1 MKTEFDNLRKNP
13 LHQYQKDANGEK
25 KIVKIY
31 FGELLIAKMIKL
43 KKSIRYFGTKG
54 YTQYLL
60 EDNDY

>member
-60 EDNDY
+60 EDDDY